1 MRIIKKFILAA
12 VSAALAISAVPLC
25 VTAADTEEHI
35 IFEGS
40 ATAEFKQW
48 GDDWNSAV
56 SLGNDQFNVSDFTEP
71 FTIQVDYESSAE
83 PVLVMFSWT
92 GGPSWVQM
100 TPTYSSNGTSY
111 FKYDLIS
118 TEYGTDF
125 STLNGINI
133 MPTPSDD
140 GLTVKKVSYTYETD
154 ENTKIELNYKGLSG
168 EIINDINAGW
178 NLGNTLDSNG
188 DWITQYSPGTPKDFE
203 TAWGNPQTAKNMI
216 DSVKNAGFNAVRV
229 PVTWSQHI
237 DDSNGYKIDSE
248 WMARV
253 KETVDYVIDNDM
265 YCILNVHHDVGGE
278 SWLKASDANITT
290 NTEKFTALWT
300 QIANEF
306 ADYDNRLMFE
316 GFNEILNEDNNWVY
330 PGKSAGDAVNKLNQ
344 MFVDTVRKTKGN
356 NPERCIIVN
365 TYAAGTGGAQL
376 DDFVIP
382 TDTTE
387 NALMVQV
394 HYYSPGS
401 YCTEISKD
409 GNEQSVWTENGGKS
423 LIDGTLYNLYDHFT
437 SKGVPVIIGEFG
449 AANKDNESD
458 RAEWAGYIVENA
470 KKYGIKCFWWDGGG
484 KIETDADYGYYKGM
498 ALYDRYHDEW
508 IFPEI
513 VKAITGVDINSIQK
527 TVKGDVNAD
536 GKLTIADIV
545 IMQKWLV
552 AVPNV
557 HLADWKAGDLC
568 EDQIINVFDLC
579 LMKRLL
585 IEQIN
590 SVK

>member
-1 MRIIKKFILAA
+1 MRIIKKFISATLSA
-12 VSAALAISAVPLC
+12 VMAISVVPFC
-25 VTAADTEEHI
+25 VTADDKEEHI
-35 IFEGS
+35 LFEGS
-40 ATAEFKQW
+40 AKAEFRQW

-71 FTIQVDYESSAE
+71 FTIQVDYESSSE
-83 PVLVMFSWT
+83 PILVMLSWT

-100 TPTYSSNGTSY
+100 TPTYSSDGTAY

-118 TEYGTDF
+118 SEYGTDF

-133 MPTPSDD
+133 MPAPSDD
-140 GLTVKKVSYTYETD
+140 GLTVKKVSYIYETAD
-154 ENTKIELNYKGLSG
+154 NTKIELNYKGLSG
-168 EIINDINAGW
+168 EIINNINAGW

-188 DWITQYSPGTPKDFE
+188 DWITQYSAGKPEDFE
-203 TAWGNPQTAKNMI
+203 TAWGNPQTTKHMI
-216 DSVKNAGFNAVRV
+216 DSVKEAGFNAVRV

-237 DDSNGYKIDSE
+237 DNSNEYKIDSE

-278 SWLKASDANITT
+278 SWLKASDSNITA

-316 GFNEILNEDNNWVY
+316 GFNEILDEDNNWVY

-344 MFVDTVRKTKGN
+344 MFVDTVRRTGGN
-356 NPERCIIVN
+356 NPDRCVIVN
-365 TYAAGTGGAQL
+365 TYAAGTGGSQL
-376 DDFVIP
+376 DDFVVP
-382 TDTTE
+382 TDTAE

-401 YCTEISKD
+401 YCTEISED
-409 GNEQSVWTENGGKS
+409 GNKQNVWTENGGKS
-423 LIDGTLYNLYDHFT
+423 LIDGTLCNLYDHFT
-437 SKGVPVIIGEFG
+437 GKGVPVIIGEFG

-484 KIETDADYGYYKGM
+484 KIETDAGYGYYKGM
-498 ALYDRYHDEW
+498 SLYDRYNDEW

-513 VKAITGVDINSIQK
+513 VKAITGVDVNGVQ
-527 TVKGDVNAD
+527 TDVKGDVNAD
-536 GKLTIADIV
+536 GKFTVADVV
-545 IMQKWLV
+545 IMQKWLLG
-552 AVPNV
+552 VPDVRLDN
-557 HLADWKAGDLC
+557 WKAGDLC
-568 EDQIINVFDLC
+568 EDEIINVFDLC
-579 LMKRLL
+579 LMKQLL
-585 IEQIN
+585 VN
-590 SVK
+590 S

>member
-1 MRIIKKFILAA
+1 MRIIKKFISAA
-12 VSAALAISAVPLC
+12 VSAVLAISVVPFC

-35 IFEGS
+35 LFEGS

-48 GDDWNSAV
+48 GDDWNAAV
-56 SLGNDQFNVSDFTEP
+56 SLGNDKFNVSDFTEP
-71 FTIQVDYESSAE
+71 FTIQVEYESSAE
-83 PVLVMFSWT
+83 PILVMLSWT

-100 TPTYSSNGTSY
+100 TPTYSSNGTAY

-133 MPTPSDD
+133 MPAPSDN
-140 GLTVKKVSYTYETD
+140 GLTVKKVSYIYEND
-154 ENTKIELNYKGLSG
+154 DNTKIELNYSGLSG
-168 EIINDINAGW
+168 EIINNINAGW

-188 DWITQYSPGTPKDFE
+188 DWITQYSSATPKDFE
-203 TAWGNPQTAKNMI
+203 TAWGNPQTTKHMI
-216 DSVKNAGFNAVRV
+216 DSVKKAGFNAVRV

-237 DDSNGYKIDSE
+237 DDSNGYKINSE
-248 WMARV
+248 WLARV
-253 KETVDYVIDNDM
+253 KETIDYVIDNDM

-278 SWLKASDANITT
+278 SWLKASDSNVNANA
-290 NTEKFTALWT
+290 EKFTALWT

-306 ADYDNRLMFE
+306 AGYDNRLMFE
-316 GFNEILNEDNNWVY
+316 GFNEILDEDNNWVY

-344 MFVDTVRKTKGN
+344 MFVDTVRKTGGN
-356 NPERCIIVN
+356 NPDRCIIVN
-365 TYAAGTGGAQL
+365 TYAAGTGGSQL

-382 TDTTE
+382 TDTAE

-409 GNEQSVWTENGGKS
+409 GNEQSIWTENGGKS

-437 SKGVPVIIGEFG
+437 GNGVPVIIGEFG

-484 KIETDADYGYYKGM
+484 KIEADTDYGYYKGM
-498 ALYDRYHDEW
+498 SLYDRYNDEW
-508 IFPEI
+508 VFPEI
-513 VKAITGVDINSIQK
+513 VKAITGVDVNDVRED
-527 TVKGDVNAD
+527 VKGDVNAD
-536 GKLTIADIV
+536 GKFSISDVV
-545 IMQKWLV
+545 IMQKWIL
-552 AVPNV
+552 AVPDARLDN
-557 HLADWKAGDLC
+557 WKAGDLC
-568 EDQIINVFDLC
+568 EDKIINVFDLC
-579 LMKRLL
+579 LMKQLL
-585 IEQIN
+585 VN
-590 SVK
+590 S